1 MHRLCIISYI
11 SSTFAVNFADLLSAV
26 FLQKLYILEKIEKF
40 HNILFFQRKFQYW
53 ESDNDC
59 GQSQSFSSSW
69 VIHRS
74 RSQWF
79 RLQFSSSTVPKSSL
93 VPHPSVPNLYYADL
107 HFHVLPP
114 PEHTSHS
121 QYLRN
126 SSRSRLPYGRYRSH
140 VCRSGGR
147 SRSADINR

>member
-121 QYLRN
+121 NTYETVHGLD
-126 SSRSRLPYGRYRSH
+126 YRTD
-140 VCRSGGR
+140 VIVPTYVGPVDVVARPT
-147 SRSADINR
+147 